1 MIDNFEAINKM
12 IYWPDDGSIVHV
24 TIVQRS
30 KDGHPRATRYIQ
42 DFYIKSES
50 DFEFMYPAIKVICN
64 EYNARA
70 YINPNPKYP
79 EHIIY
84 KIIELC
90 VAKLKN
96 KHYGILDMFGHCAD
110 KAITKHRKIWM
121 IDIDERHDE
130 ETLNTLINLI
140 RKCKSNHNDPIID
153 ILPTV
158 NGWHIMTNPFSID
171 DLGGI
176 KLEINKNSSTLLYYP

>member
-1 MIDNFEAINKM
+1 MIDNFDKIND
-12 IYWPDDGSIVHV
+12 IIFWPNDGSIVHV

-42 DFYIKSES
+42 DFYIKSAV
-50 DFEFMYPAIKVICN
+50 DFKFMYPAIKAICN

-84 KIIELC
+84 KIIEIC

-96 KHYGILDMFGHCAD
+96 KHYGILDMFGHCVN
-110 KAITKHRKIWM
+110 KTITKHGKIWM
-121 IDIDERHDE
+121 IDIDDKLYQPELDAILNNIERC
-130 ETLNTLINLI
+130 
-140 RKCKSNHNDPIID
+140 RSNHTNT
-153 ILPTV
+153 ILAVYDTP
-158 NGWHIMTNPFSID
+158 NGHHILTHPFKVD
-171 DLGGI
+171 DLKI
-176 KLEINKNSSTLLYYP
+176 ELSINKNSPTLLYYPL